1 MKFALPAT
9 LALGGLSLLISALA
23 AFMFYIEWISQPT
36 LQFTAQKTPSIAASV
51 ASAQDL
57 ASLKV
62 VCQSLAEAQ
71 DTNTAFSRAQSV
83 WLNRSLSRVASFSLG
98 WGLVCGVAFLY
109 VHFLLRR
116 LSREGRA
123 HAL

>member
-9 LALGGLSLLISALA
+9 LALGGLSLLIAALA
-23 AFMFYIEWISQPT
+23 AFTFYLDWISQPT
-36 LQFTAQKTPSIAASV
+36 LQFIGQAPSIATSV
-51 ASAQDL
+51 SSAQDI

-62 VCQSLAEAQ
+62 VCLSLAQAQ
-71 DTNTAFSRAQSV
+71 DTNTALLEAQSA
-83 WLNRSLSRVASFSLG
+83 WFKRSLDGMASFSLG

-116 LSREGRA
+116 LSREGGA

>member
-23 AFMFYIEWISQPT
+23 AFMFYIDWISQPT
-36 LQFTAQKTPSIAASV
+36 FQFTGQTPGIAASV

-62 VCQSLAEAQ
+62 VCQSLAEAE
-71 DTNTAFSRAQSV
+71 DTNTAFFRAQSV
-83 WLNRSLSRVASFSLG
+83 WLNRSLARVASFTLG
-98 WGLVCGVAFLY
+98 WGLICGVAFLY